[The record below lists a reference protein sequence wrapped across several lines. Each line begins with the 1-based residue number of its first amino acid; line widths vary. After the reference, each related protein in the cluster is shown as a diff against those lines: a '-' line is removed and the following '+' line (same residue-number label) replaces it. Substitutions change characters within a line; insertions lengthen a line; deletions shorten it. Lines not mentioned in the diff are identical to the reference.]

1 MNFSFSVFDVLCRLV
16 WRLSALSEPLIT
28 FYQQFVAS
36 CMKAGGVRGAEE
48 SWGQLP
54 GLGVVTL
61 KNAPTFT
68 EQIVDR
74 ESWHSSSSS
83 APAHF
88 HL

>member
-1 MNFSFSVFDVLCRLV
+1 MDFSILVFDVLCRLV

-36 CMKAGGVRGAEE
+36 CMKEGRGRGAEE
-48 SWGQLP
+48 SWGQIP

-68 EQIVDR
+68 ERIVDR
-74 ESWHSSSSS
+74 ESRHSSSSAS
-83 APAHF
+83 AHF